1 MTDEWQTR
9 ELDLP
14 TYLARIDYHGP
25 PPTDRAHP
33 R

>member
-14 TYLARIDYHGP
+14 AYLARIDYHGP
-25 PPTDRAHP
+25 LHPDRAHP